1 MARTFE
7 DFEHQ
12 PVELTDE
19 RLAHIRDYHPDVV
32 PFVER
37 VGEVLRAPDMLREST
52 QDPTVVVHYKHFA
65 DILGGKFLAVVV
77 KRENRRFL
85 LTAYL
90 TRRVRTGRPR

>member
-1 MARTFE
+1 VAENFE
-7 DFEHQ
+7 DVEQ
-12 PVELTDE
+12 CQVELTDE
-19 RLAHIRDYHPDVV
+19 RLAHIRDYHPDAV

-37 VGEVLRAPDMLREST
+37 VGEVLRHPDVVREST

-77 KRENRRFL
+77 KRNRRRFV

-90 TRRVRTGRPR
+90 TRRVRTGRPL